1 MAHDRRIVLAA
12 AGPHAGRL
20 FTHAPSTYKIPTSVD
35 IPHIFNVKLFNNQN
49 QADTIYR
56 SKAVGEPPFMLAL
69 SVFSAIRQ
77 AVQAAIP
84 ENAPLVFNAPA
95 TAEEILRC
103 NRDWMGTSFGR
114 SPTG

>member
-1 MAHDRRIVLAA
+1 M
-12 AGPHAGRL
+12 
-20 FTHAPSTYKIPTSVD
+20 D

-69 SVFSAIRQ
+69 SVSAIRQ

-84 ENAPLVFNAPA
+84 ENAPLVLNAPA
-95 TAEEILRC
+95 TPEEILRAIAI
-103 NRDWMGTSFGR
+103 GR
-114 SPTG
+114 GQTLAARPQAKM